1 MLHTRV
7 LILPSI
13 DLFVEKKNGRKPA
26 KPSRYFFSRSNP
38 RKIDSDDNIRTV
50 AVALRP
56 TSSET
61 RCAEPGRRA
70 RVLPY
75 RREEDWHA
83 LYYSVWQN
91 LVVFIRSRT
100 RRPAYSEAREAHDRE
115 RQFKMTTTTTTE
127 PSSGS
132 LQHLPPR
139 KRLLAQMM
147 AQGGT
152 DAHSTEN
159 EPLDA
164 KKALGVSAVVP
175 PPEVM
180 HVLHEKNKK
189 PRPMIPES
197 DVIKAARARAAA
209 AGAEQPAVVVSTA
222 AQELKASAK
231 AKGERAAAA
240 RRAAVA
246 EAAKAKAAAAKAGEL
261 ARLAEEAKAVAA
273 ELEKARA
280 SRAEKDEREKP
291 NLDDVASDELAR
303 RVHSEMNASPRLS
316 RGGERAAASPSAVVA
331 PPA

>member
-1 MLHTRV
+1 
-7 LILPSI
+7 
-13 DLFVEKKNGRKPA
+13 
-26 KPSRYFFSRSNP
+26 
-38 RKIDSDDNIRTV
+38 
-50 AVALRP
+50 
-56 TSSET
+56 
-61 RCAEPGRRA
+61 
-70 RVLPY
+70 
-75 RREEDWHA
+75 
-83 LYYSVWQN
+83 
-91 LVVFIRSRT
+91 
-100 RRPAYSEAREAHDRE
+100 
-115 RQFKMTTTTTTE
+115 
-127 PSSGS
+127 
-132 LQHLPPR
+132 
-139 KRLLAQMM
+139 MM